1 MRSLKVG
8 CVVAAALLVAASLG
22 AQDSL
27 KVDVRLVNIVATVM
41 DSNGRYVANLKA
53 SDFAVDE
60 DGRRQTVVHFSQD
73 NDVPVSVGIVLDTSG
88 SMDAKIK
95 TASDAVKRFI
105 RSIHEDDDIFLMTF
119 SGEPKLETD
128 FTSNRQK
135 LSKALDKVRLRGG
148 TALYDALDEALDK
161 IKSGEHD
168 KKAIL
173 LITDGLDTSSFTTD
187 REVAQRIR
195 KSHVLVYC
203 LGIGEENPE
212 PSPFAFGFP
221 QRSGPFGR
229 GGYGRQRDAVNMM
242 VLRRF
247 ADNSGGRAV
256 LLSERAAGSQL
267 DRVLT
272 QIADELRS
280 QYTLGYYPATPD
292 DGRFHNIRVVTR
304 YGYTVR
310 TRTGYL
316 AGSN

>member
-1 MRSLKVG
+1 
-8 CVVAAALLVAASLG
+8 
-22 AQDSL
+22 
-27 KVDVRLVNIVATVM
+27 
-41 DSNGRYVANLKA
+41 
-53 SDFAVDE
+53 
-60 DGRRQTVVHFSQD
+60 
-73 NDVPVSVGIVLDTSG
+73 
-88 SMDAKIK
+88 
-95 TASDAVKRFI
+95 
-105 RSIHEDDDIFLMTF
+105 
-119 SGEPKLETD
+119 
-128 FTSNRQK
+128 
-135 LSKALDKVRLRGG
+135 
-148 TALYDALDEALDK
+148 
-161 IKSGEHD
+161 
-168 KKAIL
+168 
-173 LITDGLDTSSFTTD
+173 
-187 REVAQRIR
+187 RIR

-267 DRVLT
+267 DRILT

-280 QYTLGYYPATPD
+280 QYTLGYYPVTPD